1 MPGAGVERSGGQ
13 VQEGQS
19 EEEQSIPGKTTTT
32 YTVGQDNVQVLGLDV
47 HNPVFAIAA
56 TLVVVFV
63 VFTIAFQEQAAAA
76 FTTLRPW
83 LTSKFDWV
91 FMISANIF
99 VLVCL
104 GLMLSPWARIRIGGK
119 DAKPDYSYVSW
130 FAMMFAAGIGIGL
143 MFYGVVEPV
152 NNYLNPPLGF
162 ETSSPAIREVAMAA
176 TIFHWALHPWAI
188 YVVVGLALAIFGYN
202 KGLPLTIRSGFY
214 PLLGERVWGWPGHV
228 IDVLAVIATLFGIA
242 TTLGYGAEQA
252 SAGLTYLYGTPGGS
266 TTKVVLIVI
275 ITLIALGS
283 VLRGLDGGVKLLSE
297 INLIMAA
304 ALCLFVIVAGPTV
317 EIIGNY
323 FGNIIAYVKY
333 VPALSNWIG
342 RDDTAFVHGWTTF
355 YWAWWIAWSP
365 FVGMFIARISR
376 GRTVREFISCALFI
390 PSLASVL
397 WMTAFGDAAISQYL
411 STGYDGVISAV
422 GNSQMEVALF
432 RFLEQF
438 PMSDVLS
445 ALALL
450 LIIIFFVTS
459 MDSGSLVIDII
470 TAGGKLDAPLPQR
483 AFWCCFEGLIAIALL
498 LGGGLAALQA
508 LALASAFPFTL
519 LMLILCVC
527 IVKGLKSEPV

>member
-1 MPGAGVERSGGQ
+1 M
-13 VQEGQS
+13 QEGQT
-19 EEEQSIPGKTTTT
+19 EEEQSSTISTS
-32 YTVGQDNVQVLGLDV
+32 YVVGQDNVQVLGLDV

-56 TLVVVFV
+56 SLVIAFV
-63 VFTIAFQEQAAAA
+63 AFTIVFQEQAAVA

-83 LTSKFDWV
+83 LTSQFDWV

-104 GLMLSPWARIRIGGK
+104 GLMLSPWAKVRIGGR
-119 DAKPDYSYVSW
+119 DAKPEYSYISW

-188 YVVVGLALAIFGYN
+188 YVVVGLALAIFGFN

-214 PLLGERVWGWPGHV
+214 PLLGERVWGWPGHL

-252 SAGLTYLYGTPGGS
+252 SAGLTYLYDIPSGS
-266 TTKVVLIVI
+266 TTKIVLIVI

-304 ALCLFVIVAGPTV
+304 ALCAFVIVAGSTL
-317 EIIGNY
+317 EIFTN
-323 FGNIIAYVKY
+323 FFSNIAAYVKY
-333 VPALSNWIG
+333 MPALSNWIG
-342 RDDTAFVHGWTTF
+342 REDTAFVHGWTTF

-376 GRTVREFISCALFI
+376 GRTVREFISCALFV
-390 PSLASVL
+390 PSLASIL
-397 WMTAFGDAAISQYL
+397 WMTAFGDSAIDQYL
-411 STGYDGVISAV
+411 NTGYDGVISAV
-422 GNSQMEVALF
+422 GNSQTEMALF

-438 PMSDVLS
+438 PLSDLLS

-483 AFWCCFEGLIAIALL
+483 AFWCCFEGLVAIALL

-508 LALASAFPFTL
+508 LALASAFPFTI
-519 LMLILCVC
+519 LMLILCVS
-527 IVKGLKSEPV
+527 IVKGLKSELA